1 MPSNIP
7 KFHPFAKYIQIIGK
21 GPKLSR
27 ALTEEEAYA
36 AVHMILDGAVE
47 PIQLGAFLSILR
59 LREEVPAEG
68 TGFVRAMRT
77 ATIIPNNCSAVDL
90 DWPTFSGKKRQLPW
104 FLLAALLLAQ
114 NGVRICMQGP
124 DSHTPDR
131 IFTRDALKVLGIPIA
146 RSVAEASQHIAEHH
160 FAYLPLRAFLPKLQ
174 DIIELKPVLGL
185 RSPFNTFTRQANPFA
200 APYQLI
206 TVAHPGYIDIHCAV
220 AQQVAQPHMAVFKG
234 EGGESE
240 RRPTKPLEVKYLHDG
255 LINEET
261 WPPILTN
268 SHADADPT
276 MDVSRLEAVWRGSE
290 ENLYADGAV
299 IGTVAIVLRLM
310 DKAEDPSQA
319 IAMAQ
324 ELWANRNRAVLH
336 HAASSVN

>member
-27 ALTEEEAYA
+27 PLTEEEAHD
-36 AVHMILDGAVE
+36 AVQMILDGNVE
-47 PIQLGAFLSILR
+47 PIQLGAFLCILR

-68 TGFVRAMRT
+68 TGFVRAMRA
-77 ATIIPNNCSAVDL
+77 ATIIPKNSSTVDL

-104 FLLAALLLAQ
+104 FLLAAFLLAQ

-131 IFTRDALKVLGIPIA
+131 IFTRDALMALGIPIA
-146 RSVAEASQHIAEHH
+146 DSTEQASQHIADGN
-160 FAYLPLRAFLPKLQ
+160 FAYLPLRTFLPKLQ
-174 DIIELKPVLGL
+174 EIIELKPVLGL

-220 AQQVAQPHMAVFKG
+220 AQHVAQPHMAVFKG

-240 RRPTKPLEVKYLHDG
+240 RRPTKPIEVKYLHDG
-255 LINEET
+255 LISEET
-261 WPPILTN
+261 WPPLL
-268 SHADADPT
+268 SDGSADADPT
-276 MDVSRLEAVWRGSE
+276 MDLSRLEAVWRGTE
-290 ENLYADGAV
+290 TNNYADAAI
-299 IGTVAIVLRLM
+299 IGTAAIALRLM
-310 DKAEDPSQA
+310 NKAPNPSQA
-319 IAMAQ
+319 VAMAQ
-324 ELWANRNRAVLH
+324 EYWANRNQAALI
-336 HAASSVN
+336 HAA